1 MAERV
6 SLINSSASEGL
17 LALEDQVPS
26 SFIIEVEV
34 SSIQSKNPGY
44 QMLSKLLSH
53 NQWTKFLI
61 FVFGLALWVTTST
74 ATAGLSGLENNFD
87 FVSVGT
93 ETGAVR
99 GKLSND
105 GAVEVFKGIPYAAP
119 PVGELRWKA
128 PRPPLPWSGIR
139 DAFDAGSP
147 CPQTGRLASV
157 NEDCLYLNVWAP
169 HHRPQHDLPVMVFI
183 HGGGQRVSAANEYNA
198 DWLVTRGA
206 PVVYVSMNY
215 RLNIFAFFA
224 HKALTAEGRQLGSGN
239 YATLDQQQALR
250 WVRAN
255 IAKFGGDP
263 ENITIFGESGGAQ
276 AVCVLLASPPA
287 RGLFQKAIIE
297 SGPCQWQFFPSLTAA
312 EERGTDTA
320 AQLGCTEAN
329 PLPCLRALPAQ
340 VILSKERGATS
351 DTSGAQ
357 PAWGGGAFPIPIREA
372 IASGR
377 FNQVPLI
384 QGSNRDEA
392 MFDLALRYDGKG
404 KSITPAQ
411 YPTILEQYFGQSRV
425 AAIQQQYPLAD
436 YPTPMRALIAVLSD
450 SGMVT
455 NDRIGL
461 CNLHLASQLASPHV
475 QLYTYE
481 FADGTAPYPAPIF
494 DAPGNQ
500 IGAAHTK
507 ELSYLF
513 HQTELTPAQR
523 KISDAMIGY
532 WTNFATKGNPN
543 GKNLPIWP
551 AYKPDQQSVM
561 KFDTT
566 SVNADTDFYA
576 RHRCAFWEEQGYG
589 LLSGPYPTPTASG
602 PDYR

>member
-1 MAERV
+1 MLFKLLLHKKWTRLFIVV
-6 SLINSSASEGL
+6 SGFAL
-17 LALEDQVPS
+17 LATS
-26 SFIIEVEV
+26 S
-34 SSIQSKNPGY
+34 G
-44 QMLSKLLSH
+44 
-53 NQWTKFLI
+53 
-61 FVFGLALWVTTST
+61 
-74 ATAGLSGLENNFD
+74 ATAELSGFESNSG
-87 FVSVGT
+87 FVTVDT
-93 ETGAVR
+93 ETGVVR

-105 GAVEVFKGIPYAAP
+105 SAVEIFKGIPYAAP

-128 PRPPLPWSGIR
+128 PRPPLPWSGVR
-139 DAFDAGSP
+139 NAFDAGSP

-157 NEDCLYLNVWAP
+157 NEDCLSLNVWAP
-169 HHRPQHDLPVMVFI
+169 HHRARHNLPVMVFI

-224 HKALTAEGRQLGSGN
+224 HKALTAEDPQLGSGN

-255 IAKFGGDP
+255 IAKFGGSP
-263 ENITIFGESGGAQ
+263 ENVTIFGESGGAQ

-287 RGLFQKAIIE
+287 RGLFQRAIVE
-297 SGPCQWQFFPSLTAA
+297 SGPCQWQFFPSLNAS
-312 EERGTDTA
+312 EERGVDTA
-320 AQLGCTEAN
+320 AQLGCIEAN
-329 PLPCLRALPAQ
+329 PLPCLRAVPAQ

-372 IASGR
+372 IISGR
-377 FNQVPLI
+377 FNRVPLI

-392 MFDLALRYDGKG
+392 MFDLALRYGESG
-404 KSITPAQ
+404 ESITPTQ
-411 YPTILEQYFGQSRV
+411 YPTILEHYFGQSRV
-425 AAIQQQYPLAD
+425 AAIEQQYPLSD

-455 NDRIGL
+455 NNRIGL

-481 FADGTAPYPAPIF
+481 FADGTAPYPTPIF
-494 DAPGNQ
+494 DAPGSK

-513 HQTELTPAQR
+513 HQTELTPTQR

-532 WTNFATKGNPN
+532 WTNFATTGNPN
-543 GKNLPIWP
+543 SKNLPSWP
-551 AYKPDQQSVM
+551 AYKPDHQSIL
-561 KFDTT
+561 KFDANGAI
-566 SVNADTDFYA
+566 SDTDFYA
-576 RHRCAFWEEQGYG
+576 RHRCAFWAVQGYG

-602 PDYR
+602 PEYR